1 MRSGP
6 PCPAGA
12 ARAAAGRPAPS
23 CSSGAFARPTS
34 PPRVIPHRG
43 GVPDAPPSPTP
54 APPSPPGP
62 SAGAGRAPL
71 WVVARKRRVECS
83 ERRQSRG
90 DDALCPFGGE
100 GARRGKRRL
109 GGARAKR
116 ADSSRPGGWIAAR
129 VEAKAENPPRGA
141 VRARRAAW
149 GARAHARGRAP
160 PGAHPSR
167 RTLHAG
173 QTRAAPGPGFDPD
186 AQKGRRAGGG
196 AASGSVRAR
205 RPARATRPTRPAR
218 REAAKPRGTPVR
230 AFPRAS
236 PRPAA
241 SPFRRRTSAGRE

>member
-23 CSSGAFARPTS
+23 CSSGAFARPTP

-43 GVPDAPPSPTP
+43 GGPDAPPSPTP

-129 VEAKAENPPRGA
+129 VEAEGREPAARRRPGAESRVGRP
-141 VRARRAAW
+141 RARPRPSAPRSAPEPTHAPRRANP
-149 GARAHARGRAP
+149 GRSRPGFRPGCAKGP
-160 PGAHPSR
+160 PG
-167 RTLHAG
+167 
-173 QTRAAPGPGFDPD
+173 
-186 AQKGRRAGGG
+186 GGG
-196 AASGSVRAR
+196 AEQRAGASGRGAPRGRQGRRGLHAARPRSPAGRPSGRFRERPPGRR
-205 RPARATRPTRPAR
+205 RPL
-218 REAAKPRGTPVR
+218 
-230 AFPRAS
+230 
-236 PRPAA
+236 
-241 SPFRRRTSAGRE
+241 